1 MSSLLSKMSGING
14 LTIAFVFLMM
24 ACGSSQ
30 EKKAR
35 VSTAASVSQT
45 LGESTEI
52 VISYSRP
59 GVKGRK
65 IWGELVPFDKV
76 WRTGANEATTISFS
90 DDVLINGEKLA
101 AGKYALFTQP
111 GKTEWQ
117 IIFNSTADQWGAYDR
132 EPEKDVLSVTV
143 KPETAL
149 PAEWLTFEF
158 EQLDGTTAVA
168 AMRWEKLKVPFKIA
182 TTKTG
187 GKIRASLKAGLSQT
201 IGLDTNIEL
210 VFSRPGVKGRKIW
223 GELVP
228 FGKVWRSG
236 ANENT
241 VFSVSKD
248 VLVDGQK
255 LPAGDYGFHAIP
267 GENEWTIIFS
277 KNAAAWGSFDYD
289 PSEDALRVTVKPQ
302 PAGSFVE
309 WMQFAI
315 PALTPAADKT
325 INAAQVALQWENLQV
340 PFSIALP

>member
-1 MSSLLSKMSGING
+1 MSSLLSKVSGING
-14 LTIAFVFLMM
+14 LMIAFVLLMTV
-24 ACGSSQ
+24 CGSSQ

-52 VISYSRP
+52 VINYSRP
-59 GVKGRK
+59 GVKGRA

-117 IIFNSTADQWGAYDR
+117 IIFNNTADQWGAYDR
-132 EPEKDVLSVTV
+132 EPAKDVLSVTV
-143 KPETAL
+143 KPAIASPT
-149 PAEWLTFEF
+149 EWLTFGF

-168 AMRWEKLKVPFKIA
+168 AMRWEKLKVPFTIA
-182 TTKTG
+182 TTQTG

-201 IGLDTNIEL
+201 IGLDTKMTF
-210 VFSRPGVKGRKIW
+210 VYSRPGVKGRKIW

-267 GENEWTIIFS
+267 GEKEWTIIFS

-302 PAGSFVE
+302 PAGSSVE
-309 WMQFAI
+309 WMRFAI

-325 INAAQVALQWENLQV
+325 INAAQVALQWENLQA

>member
-1 MSSLLSKMSGING
+1 MSRFLAKVSGIKG
-14 LTIAFVFLMM
+14 LMIAFILLMT
-24 ACGSSQ
+24 AFGSSQ

-52 VISYSRP
+52 VINYSRP
-59 GVKGRK
+59 GVKGRAV
-65 IWGELVPFDKV
+65 WGELVPFDKV

-117 IIFNSTADQWGAYDR
+117 IIFNSTPDQWGAYDR
-132 EPEKDVLSVTV
+132 EPAKDVLSVTV
-143 KPETAL
+143 KPETAS
-149 PAEWLTFEF
+149 PTEWLTFEF
-158 EQLDGTTAVA
+158 EQLNGTTAVA
-168 AMRWEKLKVPFKIA
+168 AMRWEKLKVPFTIA

-187 GKIRASLKAGLSQT
+187 GKIRASLKAGISQT
-201 IGLDTNIEL
+201 IGLDTKIEL
-210 VFSRPGVKGRKIW
+210 VYSRPGVKERKIW

-248 VLVDGQK
+248 VLVEGQK
-255 LPAGDYGFHAIP
+255 LPAGTYGLHTIP

-277 KNAAAWGSFDYD
+277 KNAAAWGSGDYD
-289 PSEDALRVTVKPQ
+289 QSEDALRVTVKPQ
-302 PAGSFVE
+302 PTEAFSE
-309 WMQFAI
+309 WMRFAI
-315 PALTPAADKT
+315 DTLTPAEDKT